1 MLGGGRPCRGLVVS
15 HCQWVKDFGDP
26 PCLVWGGSPLPEWWG
41 GMLWSWL
48 RMPNPGVTRDG
59 GHAMGGGVVVSV
71 TGEEEDWGG
80 GCPGFFVVSPPHA
93 SRAGAM
99 PVFSGD

>member
-59 GHAMGGGVVVSV
+59 GHAMGGGGLS
-71 TGEEEDWGG
+71 
-80 GCPGFFVVSPPHA
+80 SQ
-93 SRAGAM
+93 
-99 PVFSGD
+99 